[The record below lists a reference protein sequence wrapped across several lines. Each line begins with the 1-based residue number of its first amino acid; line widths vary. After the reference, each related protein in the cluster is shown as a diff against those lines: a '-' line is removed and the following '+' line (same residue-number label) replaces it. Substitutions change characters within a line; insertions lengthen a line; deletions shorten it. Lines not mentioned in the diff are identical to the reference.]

1 MKHFERKDS
10 KGGQYYF
17 VLKAMNS
24 RVIGKSQMYKSD
36 DSSENGIESIKTNTC
51 YDKTCPRA
59 I

>member
-24 RVIGKSQMYKSD
+24 RVIGKSQMYKSN
-36 DSSENGIESIKTNTC
+36 DSSENGIESIKTNA
-51 YDKTCPRA
+51 KLA
-59 I
+59 